1 MLGVFEVMWR
11 LANKGFDDVG
21 KFFGY
26 PICDGS
32 PTGYYGSEGVPDL
45 CILGRP

>member
-1 MLGVFEVMWR
+1 MLGVSEVMWR

-21 KFFGY
+21 EFLGY
-26 PICDGS
+26 PICYGP
-32 PTGYYGSEGVPDL
+32 PTGYYGSEGVPVL